1 MALNIKMIHNKDM
14 NVLSKLS
21 KKKRK
26 TEGLFL
32 FSDAALL

>member
-21 KKKRK
+21 KKKEK
-26 TEGLFL
+26 QKDYSVMLHF
-32 FSDAALL
+32 FKP